1 MSYQSAK
8 VRQLAKPGQE
18 PTSKSR
24 TPVLGHFMSGLGD
37 PSPSPGPGPRLAGRC
52 IGDTH
57 GNMPPLMT
65 LCSPLPSSPGK
76 SWDSLKLIQV
86 SRSDAPPVLA

>member
-1 MSYQSAK
+1 MSYQSAKK

-24 TPVLGHFMSGLGD
+24 TPVLGHVMSGLGD

-57 GNMPPLMT
+57 GNMPVV
-65 LCSPLPSSPGK
+65 GAVEQK
-76 SWDSLKLIQV
+76 SEYFGFLFFFLRGWLVRISLG
-86 SRSDAPPVLA
+86 